1 MGSLAWLNLGS
12 DPSAGTAAPAD
23 TSVNLP
29 SNSGSVW
36 DSIGSV
42 FTYVPNWI
50 ATQIGQA
57 ENLVLVAL
65 ITIAV
70 LILAVAI
77 LIGFAPNVKHLLPH
91 FV

>member
-1 MGSLAWLNLGS
+1 MGSLAWMNLGS
-12 DPSAGTAAPAD
+12 GDSTGGAPAPAD
-23 TSVNLP
+23 S
-29 SNSGSVW
+29 SSSSSVW
-36 DSIGSV
+36 DSIGGI